1 MTSKVSRTA
10 LYVRHRSAYDG
21 PSSRIYLLAGVR
33 NYRCMAC
40 ARCSGYCRRVGPR
53 TINLIEVLVLLVVA
67 IMIFG
72 LGLGYAL
79 ALVVS
84 SEVIE

>member
-1 MTSKVSRTA
+1 MTDR
-10 LYVRHRSAYDG
+10 LREY
-21 PSSRIYLLAGVR
+21 IYLLACVIAVVWLAFGVADIAIGLGR
-33 NYRCMAC
+33 GR
-40 ARCSGYCRRVGPR
+40 G
-53 TINLIEVLVLLVVA
+53 INLIEVLVLLVVA